1 MPALPMLVDK
11 LFLSTYYVLETLLA
25 ARNTEESQVLNFCPV
40 GSEFGGKFPQGS
52 ILRAAVLQVCYRC
65 SWALKE
71 V

>member
-1 MPALPMLVDK
+1 M
-11 LFLSTYYVLETLLA
+11 LETLLA
-25 ARNTEESQVLNFCPV
+25 ARNREESQVLSFCPV

-52 ILRAAVLQVCYRC
+52 ISRAAVLQVCYRC